1 MQRVIWITG
10 LPGSGKSTL
19 AVSLQDELKKNGEIS
34 VRLDGDEMRTVM
46 HNGVNFD
53 RDSRL
58 SLAKSYQQLAKI
70 IVKQQVSVIVS
81 TVSLFF
87 DIHDSNRKLFEN
99 YFEVYLDV
107 DQDKLAVGDRGWL
120 YCGNQDVPGVNQA
133 IELPKNPNLHL
144 KIDPDFG
151 RDLWLPKL
159 LLELKKK
166 KP

>member
-87 DIHDSNRKLFEN
+87 DIHDSNRELFEN
-99 YFEVYLDV
+99 YFEVFLDV
-107 DQDKLAVGDRGWL
+107 DQDTLAVGDRGWL
-120 YCGNQDVPGVNQA
+120 YSGNQDVPGVNQA
-133 IELPKNPNLHL
+133 IEIPRNPNLHL

-151 RDLWLPKL
+151 RDLWLPTL
-159 LLELKKK
+159 LLELKKMK
-166 KP
+166 S